1 LIHFYKR
8 ERKGACLVTRVDRQE
23 SEREEAVEVR
33 RQKSAGEAASQSVD
47 RVPVQLLLLL
57 VHLLSLRQ
65 L

>member
-1 LIHFYKR
+1 M
-8 ERKGACLVTRVDRQE
+8 TRVDRQE

>member
-1 LIHFYKR
+1 MTRGRQTGER
-8 ERKGACLVTRVDRQE
+8 ERG
-23 SEREEAVEVR
+23 AVEVR

>member
-1 LIHFYKR
+1 M
-8 ERKGACLVTRVDRQE
+8 TRGRLDRQE

-33 RQKSAGEAASQSVD
+33 RQKSAGEAACQSVD
-47 RVPVQLLLLL
+47 PVPVRLLLLL

>member
-1 LIHFYKR
+1 MTRGRQTGER
-8 ERKGACLVTRVDRQE
+8 ER
-23 SEREEAVEVR
+23 EAVEVR

-57 VHLLSLRQ
+57 VHLLILRQ